1 MYVKL
6 KIRMKLR
13 MNHVWKFLRL
23 GKKHLSDPQLGDFA
37 LVGVTD

>member
-13 MNHVWKFLRL
+13 MNHVWQFLRL
-23 GKKHLSDPQLGDFA
+23 GKKHLRDPQLVDFA
-37 LVGVTD
+37 PVGVTN